1 LFDNFDLWMGCA
13 MKIKA
18 RAFTI
23 CAMALLLTSLAG
35 CVNNLINNL
44 VNKGSSG
51 NNAPPTTALN
61 GTTSTA
67 TTLDGYKRDLAHR
80 IAAANSSSVY
90 TGHPQALLR
99 AVIVLKFYI
108 DADGKLLR
116 TEIMRTNKDLA
127 AEALALSSVRSAA
140 PFPKPESRLLRR
152 GEVEISESWLF
163 NNDGR
168 FQLRSIAE
176 AQMGE

>member
-1 LFDNFDLWMGCA
+1 
-13 MKIKA
+13 MKSKA

-35 CVNNLINNL
+35 CVNNLIN
-44 VNKGSSG
+44 KGNIS
-51 NNAPPTTALN
+51 NNAPPATTVN
-61 GTTSTA
+61 GTSTA
-67 TTLDGYKRDLAHR
+67 TTLDSYKRDLAHR
-80 IAAANSSSVY
+80 IAAANSSSIY

-108 DADGKLLR
+108 DAEGRLLR
-116 TEIMRTNKDLA
+116 TEIIRTNKDLA
-127 AEALALSSVRSAA
+127 AEAVALSSVKSAA